1 MNIAEANAGC
11 LIETNQIQAAP
22 AQYIANRFLIS
33 KGVSDADG
41 EEVQSAPG
49 YDDLVLCYINK
60 QGGCEDLV
68 RKGCA
73 NAAFAPS
80 LRSAYLCCAACP
92 AVTGWIPW
100 PGGCCRPP
108 GSCRPHP
115 GRRQLSLHR

>member
-49 YDDLVLCYINK
+49 YDDLVLCYINNRGAVK
-60 QGGCEDLV
+60 ISYE
-68 RKGCA
+68 R
-73 NAAFAPS
+73 AALTQP
-80 LRSAYLCCAACP
+80 LRP
-92 AVTGWIPW
+92 
-100 PGGCCRPP
+100 R
-108 GSCRPHP
+108 
-115 GRRQLSLHR
+115 